1 MKESIINKTI
11 MWEESMENYLLR
23 AISTDGSFRAFA
35 LTAKDVIAEAQERHD
50 TWSSSTVALGRMML
64 GGLLMGA
71 NLKGNDK
78 YTIKMSGNGN
88 GGLIVVDANAYGD
101 VKGFIQNPHVDLR
114 KTSTGEVYVTQAT
127 GNQGVFAVIKD
138 MGLREPY
145 AGQIPFVSGEV
156 AEEFT
161 YYLTESEQTPSS
173 VGLNVHL
180 DDEQRVKLA
189 GGFMVQV
196 LPDANE
202 DTIAKIEKNLQNMPA
217 ISQILEKNSAEGLL
231 EAIFGKDEY
240 KVLSKTP
247 VQFKCD
253 CSKEKFARG
262 IISLGKEEIQ
272 AMINEDNQAEA
283 VCQFCENKYQYS
295 QTDLEELMKEAK

>member
-1 MKESIINKTI
+1 
-11 MWEESMENYLLR
+11 MENYLLR